1 MGPRPKPWDPKP
13 GGGASAVVV
22 EPEGIGGPPGGGG
35 GGRSPSSPSSSS
47 MGPGTTAVARLAAS
61 RPTTAASDEILG
73 RTIELG
79 GIVGALRASGG
90 GGGAVGGGGIANA
103 SAVSPRPVGPAP
115 PTAGIA
121 TPYLACILAST
132 SHCDSPLFTPL
143 TSIAGG
149 MYPALPGVTW
159 LLSSCTK
166 DRLHDKSRPSTVVWS
181 RASMHRVA
189 AAADAKDANANPR
202 GRPSSGFSGTLRL
215 SWSRMPRW

>member
-1 MGPRPKPWDPKP
+1 MVPRP
-13 GGGASAVVV
+13 GGGGGGGKGASAVVV
-22 EPEGIGGPPGGGG
+22 DLAGIGGPPGGGG
-35 GGRSPSSPSSSS
+35 GGRSPSPPSSSS
-47 MGPGTTAVARLAAS
+47 SLSSIGPGTTAVARLAAS
-61 RPTTAASDEILG
+61 RPTTAASEEILG

-79 GIVGALRASGG
+79 GIVGAFGAFGG
-90 GGGAVGGGGIANA
+90 GTAGGGGIATA
-103 SAVSPRPVGPAP
+103 SAVPPRPVGPAPP

-149 MYPALPGVTW
+149 MYPALPGAAMWV
-159 LLSSCTK
+159 LSSCTK

-215 SWSRMPRW
+215 S